1 MVIAY
6 PAMTA
11 RSQVRPDIKY
21 NFHPR
26 PGRSIKRLTRV
37 KFSMDKINIRYT
49 IPEIQIDVLDGTE
62 ARVKRQLEHMQERE
76 NITYVQMKLHQSS
89 ATLYKK
95 LWEKALTTVSAS
107 CIQGHAKDF
116 QNFCPD
122 NIYISMVVAYPMVC
136 GARLPPAVE
145 VPEKDAR
152 GVQQV
157 VIRVSDTNFD
167 QIFPK
172 EHVKFI
178 DRLKNSG
185 KRAVDDVD
193 SDDEDRSKKLRT

>member
-11 RSQVRPDIKY
+11 RSQARPDIKY
-21 NFHPR
+21 NFYPR
-26 PGRSIKRLTRV
+26 PGCSIKRPTQAKV
-37 KFSMDKINIRYT
+37 SMDKRNIHYI
-49 IPEIQIDVLDGTE
+49 IPEIQIAVFNGTK
-62 ARVKRQLEHMQERE
+62 ARVKRQPEHMQEDYG
-76 NITYVQMKLHQSS
+76 IQGKTKLHQSS

-95 LWEKALTTVSAS
+95 LWERALTTVSAS
-107 CIQGHAKDF
+107 CIQDHAKDF
-116 QNFCPD
+116 QNVCPD

-157 VIRVSDTNFD
+157 VIRVSDTNFG

-172 EHVKFI
+172 EHVEFI
-178 DRLKNSG
+178 DRLKNAR
-185 KRAVDDVD
+185 KRAADDVD